1 MDKLSE
7 MKVSAFAAL
16 LGSDAPAPGGGSAA
30 ALCGSLG
37 AALCSMVANL
47 TVGKKKYEEY
57 QALAASVADQA
68 DRLRK
73 GFLDAIDRD
82 TEVFNEMSAAF
93 GLPKTTDEEKQVR
106 SAAIQTA
113 LVGCTESPLHMMR
126 LCKEA
131 IALTGS
137 IFGKSNASALS
148 DLGVSALC
156 LKAAV
161 QGAWLNVLINLG
173 SLKDQEKSAAFRA
186 EGEQLLSGVCA
197 ACDELYEKT
206 VAAL

>member
-7 MKVSAFAAL
+7 MKVSDFSKL

-37 AALCSMVANL
+37 AALCAMVSNL

-57 QALAASVADQA
+57 QALAASVAQQA
-68 DRLRK
+68 DTLRI
-73 GFLDAIDRD
+73 GFLDAIDKD
-82 TEVFNEMSAAF
+82 TEVFNVMSAAF
-93 GLPKTTDEEKQVR
+93 GMPKATDEEKQAR

-113 LVGCTESPLHMMR
+113 LIGCTESPLYMMR

-131 IALTGS
+131 IALTDS

-173 SLKDQEKSAAFRA
+173 SLKDQQKSAAFRA
-186 EGEQLLSGVCA
+186 EGEKLLNEVCA
-197 ACDELYEKT
+197 AADSLYERT